1 MDRNNREDEYMKL
14 IVAIFLLG
22 FIIFIHEL
30 GHFLLA
36 KKNGIT
42 VTEFSLGMGPRLASF
57 VKGGTRYSLKLLPI
71 GGSCMMLGEDDTVDA
86 EGSFHTKSVW
96 ARFGVIFG
104 GAFFNFILAFILAL
118 ILVSMVGVDS
128 PILTKIEAD
137 SPAALAGLQEGD
149 LITKI
154 NSRSIHFS
162 REIGLNFVFRPMT
175 GEPIDITYKRDG
187 MKNTVSV
194 IPKKIENYALGIVYS
209 SELPTAELLEVNE
222 GPLNDLGL
230 VAGDVIV
237 AINDVS
243 IQTAK
248 ELMEYLNDHP
258 LTNKVMKITYLN
270 NGETKEVFVTPQ
282 LVTSYSLGIAYNSQN
297 EKVSPVQTILNSVYE
312 LEFNIR
318 YALDSLGHLI
328 SGKASLKEVSGVV
341 GIVDVVGD
349 IVDQTEDYGVR
360 VVALSLI
367 NFCILISTNLG
378 VMNLLPLPA
387 LDGGRLVFLLIEAV
401 RRKPI
406 AKEKEAIVHF
416 VGMALLMVL
425 MVFVLYNDV
434 RKIFG

>member
-1 MDRNNREDEYMKL
+1 MKL
-14 IVAIFLLG
+14 ILAIFLLG

-36 KKNGIT
+36 KKNGIA

-96 ARFGVIFG
+96 ARFSVIFG
-104 GAFFNFILAFILAL
+104 GAFFNFILAFIFAL
-118 ILVSMVGVDS
+118 ILVSVVGVDT
-128 PILTKIEAD
+128 PILTKVEPG

-149 LITKI
+149 IITKI

-175 GEPIDITYKRDG
+175 GDPVEITYKRDG
-187 MKNTVSV
+187 EKNKVTVV
-194 IPKKIENYALGIVYS
+194 PENNLLGIVY
-209 SELPTAELLEVNE
+209 
-222 GPLNDLGL
+222 
-230 VAGDVIV
+230 
-237 AINDVS
+237 
-243 IQTAK
+243 
-248 ELMEYLNDHP
+248 
-258 LTNKVMKITYLN
+258 
-270 NGETKEVFVTPQ
+270 NGG
-282 LVTSYSLGIAYNSQN
+282 Y
-297 EKVSPVQTILNSVYE
+297 EKVSPVQTIVNSFYE

-328 SGKASLKEVSGVV
+328 SGKASLKEISGPV
-341 GIVDVVGD
+341 GIVNVVGD
-349 IVDQTEDYGVR
+349 IVEQSEDYGVGA
-360 VVALSLI
+360 VVLSLI

-406 AKEKEAIVHF
+406 AKEKEAMVHL
-416 VGMALLMVL
+416 VGMALLMLL

-434 RKIFG
+434 KNIFG